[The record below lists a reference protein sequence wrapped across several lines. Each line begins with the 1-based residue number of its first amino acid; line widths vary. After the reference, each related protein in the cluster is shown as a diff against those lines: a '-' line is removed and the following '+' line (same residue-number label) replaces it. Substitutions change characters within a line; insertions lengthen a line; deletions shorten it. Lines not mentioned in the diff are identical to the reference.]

1 MGIDE
6 ITHVADLD
14 SCFIPYL
21 TTCLSS
27 DSRST
32 KTIPSAIGGLSYTS
46 THMFRFGFT
55 QHKNNILGYRGSV
68 SYASTL
74 RFKGIKRGRPLST
87 IAHPTRVK
95 EGKSPFNS
103 CVQSAHCVISC
114 LCRTNGP
121 CLLRVRMTKAS
132 PPSPWTL
139 WLNEITHMS

>member
-1 MGIDE
+1 MFH
-6 ITHVADLD
+6 T
-14 SCFIPYL
+14 
-21 TTCLSS
+21 LS
-27 DSRST
+27 DYMF
-32 KTIPSAIGGLSYTS
+32 KLGL
-46 THMFRFGFT
+46 T
-55 QHKNNILGYRGSV
+55 QHKNDTFRDRGTKLHIHTHVQVRIYAAQKKTISWAIGEV
-68 SYASTL
+68 SHASTL

-95 EGKSPFNS
+95 EGKSSFNS